1 MVMKPKITLTVAH
14 AVDNE
19 GASFSEASLGRS
31 DWEWKP
37 EEDASFAE
45 SGSSA
50 DHDSSSHNE
59 SSASSEEGNSSS
71 SSSSSSS
78 STSSSGME
86 VVPKKKAMPGKG
98 TKRPITT
105 PKQSAKK

>member
-1 MVMKPKITLTVAH
+1 M
-14 AVDNE
+14 
-19 GASFSEASLGRS
+19 
-31 DWEWKP
+31 
-37 EEDASFAE
+37 E

-50 DHDSSSHNE
+50 DHDLSSGNE
-59 SSASSEEGNSSS
+59 SSASSEDGNNSS

-86 VVPKKKAMPGKG
+86 VLPKKKAVRGKG

-105 PKQSAKK
+105 PKQSARKRCTVKTSREKK